1 MKYEVKFPT
10 ERILKEFNKILL
22 KVHPKK
28 LQNKIMHKV
37 EELADNP
44 RPEGKSFKVLKPP
57 IELYQYTAQ
66 CRLRIG
72 DYRVLYDIDE
82 NKKVIW
88 VLVLRRRTE
97 KTYR

>member
-1 MKYEVKFPT
+1 MKYGVKFPT
-10 ERILKEFNKILL
+10 ERISKEFYKTLL

-28 LQNKIMHKV
+28 LQDTIMHKV
-37 EELADNP
+37 EGFTDNP

-72 DYRVLYDIDE
+72 NYRVLYDIDE
-82 NKKVIW
+82 NRKIVW
-88 VLVLRRRTE
+88 VLDLRRRTE